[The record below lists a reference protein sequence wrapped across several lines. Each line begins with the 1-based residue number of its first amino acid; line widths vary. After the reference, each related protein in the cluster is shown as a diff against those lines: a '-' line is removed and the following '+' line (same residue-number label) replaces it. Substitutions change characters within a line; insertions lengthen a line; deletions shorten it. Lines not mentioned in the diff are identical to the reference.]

1 MELVKIELEEME
13 FYSAHGCYDLEQ
25 KVGNR
30 FLVWLEMMVDVGTA
44 ATEDDI
50 TKTVN
55 YLTVY
60 ELVAE
65 QMAQPSRILEN
76 VARRILE
83 SLKSNFPEQIK
94 SATVKVSKLA
104 PPLGGPLTR
113 VSVTMSI

>member
-1 MELVKIELEEME
+1 MELAKIELEDME
-13 FYSAHGCYDLEQ
+13 FYAAHGCYDLEQ

-30 FLVWLEMMVDVGTA
+30 FIVGLEMTVDVGTA
-44 ATEDDI
+44 ALEDDI

-83 SLKSNFPEQIK
+83 SLRSNFPEQLK
-94 SATVKVSKLA
+94 SAAVKVSKLA
-104 PPLGGPLTR
+104 PPLGGPLSR